1 MRTNLIMSEFGVR
14 PDDGPDP
21 ASRIP
26 PAARVDVRFQERRGG
41 RVAFVIIHNQS
52 RRNALSSELMD
63 DFVAAVAPLAAE
75 DDLRCVV
82 VTGGGGKSFVSG
94 ADIDE
99 LAGIAFPAEARAF
112 IGKVHA
118 CCHLL
123 RELPAPV
130 IARINGPALGAG
142 LELAISCDLRVA
154 VDTATFGMP
163 EVRLGV
169 PSVVEAALLPGIVG
183 WSRARE
189 MMLLGE
195 TFDAT
200 EALAMGLVDA
210 AVPAGELDAAV
221 ERRISALFA
230 AGQNAVRLQKALM
243 RRWESLPLK
252 DAILAGA
259 DVFGR
264 AYLTDEPARA
274 IDAWREARARAKAPR

>member
-1 MRTNLIMSEFGVR
+1 MSEWGVR
-14 PDDGPDP
+14 SDEGPDP
-21 ASRIP
+21 VDRIP
-26 PAARVDVRFQERRGG
+26 PATRVEVRFEDRDGG
-41 RVAFVIIHNQS
+41 RVAFVTIHNQAKH
-52 RRNALSSELMD
+52 NALSNELMD
-63 DFVAAVAPLAAE
+63 EFVFAVTPLAVE
-75 DDLRCVV
+75 EDLRCVV
-82 VTGGGGKSFVSG
+82 VTGGGTRAFVSG
-94 ADIDE
+94 ADVDE
-99 LAGIAFPAEARAF
+99 LAEIAFPAEARAF

-130 IARINGPALGAG
+130 IARINGQALGAG

-154 VDTATFGMP
+154 ADTARFGMP

-200 EALAMGLVDA
+200 AALAMGLVDA

-221 ERRISALFA
+221 ERRIAALFA

-274 IDAWREARARAKAPR
+274 IAAWREARARLRAHR

>member
-1 MRTNLIMSEFGVR
+1 
-14 PDDGPDP
+14 
-21 ASRIP
+21 
-26 PAARVDVRFQERRGG
+26 
-41 RVAFVIIHNQS
+41 
-52 RRNALSSELMD
+52 MD
-63 DFVAAVAPLAAE
+63 DFVRAVSPLAAE

-82 VTGGGGKSFVSG
+82 LTGAGKSFVSG

-99 LAGIAFPAEARAF
+99 LAEIAFPAEARAF

-118 CCHLL
+118 CCLLL
-123 RELPAPV
+123 REMPAPV

-142 LELAISCDLRVA
+142 LELAISCDLRVG
-154 VDTATFGMP
+154 VDTAVFGMP
-163 EVRLGV
+163 EVKLGV

-195 TFDAT
+195 TFDAAA
-200 EALAMGLVDA
+200 ALAMGLVDES
-210 AVPAGELDAAV
+210 VPAGELNAAV
-221 ERRISALFA
+221 ERRIAALFA

-252 DAILAGA
+252 DAIIAGA

-274 IDAWREARARAKAPR
+274 IAAWREARAKGKGGR

>member
-1 MRTNLIMSEFGVR
+1 MSDFGVR
-14 PDDGPDP
+14 SDNGSDP
-21 ASRIP
+21 AIRIP
-26 PAARVDVRFQERRGG
+26 PASRVDVRFQERRGG

-52 RRNALSSELMD
+52 KLNALSSELMD
-63 DFVAAVAPLAAE
+63 DFVFAVAPLAAE
-75 DDLRCVV
+75 EDLRCVV
-82 VTGGGGKSFVSG
+82 VTGGGRAFVSG

-130 IARINGPALGAG
+130 IARINGQALGAG

-154 VDTATFGMP
+154 VDTAIFGMP
-163 EVRLGV
+163 EVKLGV

-195 TFDAT
+195 TFDAA

-252 DAILAGA
+252 DAVLAGA

-274 IDAWREARARAKAPR
+274 IAAWREARARAKASG